1 MQRHHPSATPSAGHH
16 LLWISLLVAG
26 SVVFSLGFAC
36 AAPLAAFAAAA
47 ALTSS
52 RRDALMLILS
62 VWFAN
67 QLVGFAVLGYPWT
80 ASTFA
85 WGSALGAAA
94 VLATL
99 AGQWTAGR
107 SVDAARI
114 VRYSA
119 TFLGAFAAYEVAL
132 FVVALSLLGGTED
145 FTAAI
150 LGRIFFMNATAFVG
164 LLVLHRVAVSM
175 GLAANP
181 MIPLRTR
188 ASHA

>member
-1 MQRHHPSATPSAGHH
+1 MFT
-16 LLWISLLVAG
+16 
-26 SVVFSLGFAC
+26 LGFAC
-36 AAPLAAFAAAA
+36 VAPLAAFAAAA

-52 RRDALMLILS
+52 RREALVLILS

-80 ASTFA
+80 ASTVA
-85 WGSALGAAA
+85 WGAVLGGAA
-94 VLATL
+94 VLAIL
-99 AGQWTAGR
+99 AGQWAAAR
-107 SVDAARI
+107 SIDAARI
-114 VRYSA
+114 VCFTA

-150 LGRIFFMNATAFVG
+150 LGRIFVINAAAFVG
-164 LLVLHRVAVSM
+164 LLVLHRLAVSI
-175 GLAANP
+175 GLAADP
-181 MIPLRTR
+181 VIPLRIR